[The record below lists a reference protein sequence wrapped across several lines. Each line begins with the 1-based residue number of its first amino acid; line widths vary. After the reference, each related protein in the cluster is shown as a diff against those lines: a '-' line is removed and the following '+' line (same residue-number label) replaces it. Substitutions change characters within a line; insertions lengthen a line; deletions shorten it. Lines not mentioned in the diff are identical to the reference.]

1 MNRMLGVWC
10 SGTESDVVP
19 AGGDAIGYKAGT
31 FHAPGSDFPRI
42 NDVVKYAYDGH
53 DFPKTE
59 G

>member
-31 FHAPGSDFPRI
+31 
-42 NDVVKYAYDGH
+42 VVRPMIEKAALQYAKENNIKLRDC
-53 DFPKTE
+53 PKTE